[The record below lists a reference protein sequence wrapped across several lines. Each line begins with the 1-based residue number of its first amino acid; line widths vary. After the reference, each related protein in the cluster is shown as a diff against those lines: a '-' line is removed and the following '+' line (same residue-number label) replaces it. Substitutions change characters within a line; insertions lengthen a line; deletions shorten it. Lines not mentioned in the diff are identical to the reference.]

1 MIKIGFLVLMA
12 VIYVANAD
20 NVPVLMFQK
29 TKSLDQADNTVT
41 IGQSLKSDSFL
52 KQLSSIKNAV
62 DIILLDEL
70 NDQDL
75 RGLLQEELSESMGNI
90 HYEPAVESAY
100 PILKSYLDKNQLKV
114 NVEDFKMDVTKALE
128 VFKNRQTTSDVVVL
142 VGLKS
147 RETKPESRISK
158 RQVEDQE
165 NEVNAPESMTVF
177 GDGCAAMFDSIY
189 FLDNSIEAKRNKR
202 VDLAMSSSVFTCTE
216 SQSSLKLT
224 VTSNQTLFDATIKE
238 VNMDFVRSPNTQ
250 YWKLRNGTVVT
261 SLESIGLTYMGAP
274 YAMETP
280 NMFSFVCTKTYFQL
294 FNATESTRPPLKAN
308 LYIEMLQIQPTGV
321 ENNGT
326 DFTFGKVN
334 YCQGFFTSGI
344 WMAILSSLLLVFI
357 TVMGVSFLAGINTM
371 DRFDDPKG
379 KPLNIALEK

>member
-1 MIKIGFLVLMA
+1 
-12 VIYVANAD
+12 
-20 NVPVLMFQK
+20 
-29 TKSLDQADNTVT
+29 
-41 IGQSLKSDSFL
+41 
-52 KQLSSIKNAV
+52 
-62 DIILLDEL
+62 
-70 NDQDL
+70 
-75 RGLLQEELSESMGNI
+75 
-90 HYEPAVESAY
+90 
-100 PILKSYLDKNQLKV
+100 
-114 NVEDFKMDVTKALE
+114 
-128 VFKNRQTTSDVVVL
+128 
-142 VGLKS
+142 
-147 RETKPESRISK
+147 
-158 RQVEDQE
+158 
-165 NEVNAPESMTVF
+165 MTVF

-294 FNATESTRPPLKAN
+294 FNATEATRPPLKAN

-321 ENNGT
+321 ENNST